1 MILLSDIILTYDIDS
16 VAVGAKPLSVCP
28 VDSHAIDVDAGEKV
42 VGEVSAVIAGYL
54 HLIPDHIAIIAYL
67 ILFEHER
74 SHVCAYPYIA
84 VAVFRSATYVVD
96 SQRGAIFI
104 HERTVR
110 IAGVRLRV
118 IAVERRLPPV
128 IVTPPQSAF
137 TVEKHILGITERDI
151 IVYPLI
157 ILVGSQFSTL

>member
-28 VDSHAIDVDAGEKV
+28 VDSHAINVDAGEEV
-42 VGEVSAVIAGYL
+42 VSEVGAVIAGHL
-54 HLIPDHIAIIAYL
+54 HLIPNHIAVIAYF

-74 SHVCAYPYIA
+74 SYVCANPDIA

-96 SQRGAIFI
+96 SQRSAIFI

-110 IAGVRLRV
+110 IASVRLDI

-128 IVTPPQSAF
+128 IVTPPESAF
-137 TVEKHILGITERDI
+137 TVEKHILGMTERDI
-151 IVYPLI
+151 IVYPLV
-157 ILVGSQFSTL
+157 ILVGSPFPTL